1 MSDLS
6 NRKVLM
12 LATHGYEE
20 AELFGPRQLLM
31 DVGVRVTLA
40 SSDKKAIRGVVW
52 DDATKSSKTSEKT
65 IEPDLLFSEV
75 KPENFDALVLPGGV
89 VNPDILRM
97 DSEAVAIVRAFAESG
112 RAVAAICHAPWLLIE
127 ANAVRGRRT
136 TGWYSVRTD
145 LANAGSQVVDQ
156 EVVVDG
162 NIITSRMPS
171 DVPAFT
177 KAVIEALSRH

>member
-6 NRKVLM
+6 NRNVLM

-31 DVGVRVTLA
+31 DEGVRVTLA
-40 SSDKKAIRGVVW
+40 SSDRKAIRGVVW

-65 IEPDLLFSEV
+65 IEPDLLFNEV
-75 KPENFDALVLPGGV
+75 KLENFDALVLPGGV

-127 ANAVRGRRT
+127 ANAARGRRT

-177 KAVIEALSRH
+177 KAVIEALSRR